1 MDRSRPIHVYGPTR
15 AEAERN
21 AAEYRERYPQDAD
34 RPMTLLVMWAGEP
47 GRLSSRPIH
56 VHESEAGTF
65 VARDRDW
72 GKTSLSRSLIDRLMR
87 RVDALEAERKLMN
100 FIREAR

>member
-1 MDRSRPIHVYGPTR
+1 MATRHTISRICERIDELATRLGVDRSRAIHVYGPTR

-21 AAEYRERYPQDAD
+21 AKEYLERHPEDAD

-56 VHESEAGTF
+56 VRECEVGTF

-72 GKTSLSRSLIDRLMR
+72 GKTS
-87 RVDALEAERKLMN
+87 
-100 FIREAR
+100 